1 MSDRESPRT
10 TGDDDALHVY
20 PSRRKGGQGPRLIAA
35 ALLGMLVA
43 LAPTA
48 PHAQSPAGAALASS
62 SVGQERM
69 LTLLRQI
76 ADETPG
82 TNPYIGDGP
91 ARKLREELHAL
102 PAATPG
108 PNRWLVTMR
117 LADEE
122 LRLGNESEGI
132 RLYTEARDLVS
143 HLILMNRVEEKWL
156 NYTRYFLGVAYM
168 RLGETQNCALHPTA
182 DSCILPLRGG
192 GIHSQQ
198 APSWQAIA
206 VFTDMLENTPKPTAQ
221 NLLAEEMSL
230 NLAARWLLNIAYMTV
245 GGYPQQVPESHLL
258 SPDAFES
265 ADQIPRFTNIAPTL
279 GLDTFDMCGG
289 VIADDFDN
297 DGYLDIVV
305 STWDVEGQLRF
316 FRNNQD
322 GTFSDRTEAAGL
334 LGLYGGL
341 NIIQADYN
349 NDGNVDILVLRGA
362 WLGEHGR
369 HPNSLLRNNGNGTFT
384 DVTLDAGLGDVH
396 YPSQTASWGDYDN
409 DGDLDLYIG
418 NETSEAL
425 VAPNQLF
432 RSNGNGTFTDV
443 AAAAGVM
450 NHAYAKAVIW
460 GDYDGDRLLDLYVS
474 NRFGSNRLYRNTGDG
489 TFVDMAQRLGVDQPT
504 ESFPAWF
511 WDFDN
516 DGLLD
521 LYVSAYAARVEHLA
535 ADMLGLPVNAELTRL
550 YRGTGEGQFEE
561 VSGRFHLDR
570 PTAAMGANF
579 GDLDNDG
586 YLDFYLG
593 TGYPP
598 YESLMPSVM
607 YRSQNGKGF
616 SDVTYAGGFG
626 HLQKGHGVFFADLDH
641 DGDQDVFE
649 QMGGAYPGD
658 RFGNVLYENP
668 GFGNHWIT
676 IKLVGV
682 DSNRSAIGARIRAEV
697 IEGETRRSIYRHV
710 NSGGTFG
717 ANPLRQT
724 IGIGKASRIELLEV
738 FWPTTGA
745 TQTFSDLPVDQII
758 QIIEGE
764 DLYSTVQRKTLNLG
778 SQSPAHSDHEHE

>member
-1 MSDRESPRT
+1 MAVH
-10 TGDDDALHVY
+10 DDDDELHPY
-20 PSRRKGGQGPRLIAA
+20 PRWKKGRQGSKLIAV
-35 ALLGMLVA
+35 ALLGMLGA
-43 LAPTA
+43 IAPAARHA
-48 PHAQSPAGAALASS
+48 PSS
-62 SVGQERM
+62 SGAEVSSSSAGHERM

-76 ADETPG
+76 ADETPDA
-82 TNPYIGDGP
+82 NPYIGDGP
-91 ARKLREELHAL
+91 ARRLREELDAL
-102 PAATPG
+102 PATTPG
-108 PNRWLVTMR
+108 PNRWPLTMR
-117 LADEE
+117 LAEEE
-122 LRLGNESEGI
+122 LRLGNEAEAI
-132 RLYTEARDLVS
+132 RLYTQARDLVPHS
-143 HLILMNRVEEKWL
+143 AGNKWL
-156 NYTRYFLGVAYM
+156 NYTLYFLGVAYM

-182 DSCILPLRGG
+182 DSCILPLRGD

-198 APSWQAIA
+198 DPSRQAIA
-206 VFTDMLENTPKPTAQ
+206 AFTDMLENTPEPTSQ
-221 NLLAEEMSL
+221 NLLAEETSL

-245 GGYPQQVPESHLL
+245 GGYPEQVPEPHLL
-258 SPDAFES
+258 PPDAFES

-279 GLDTFDMCGG
+279 DLDTFDMCGG

-305 STWDVEGQLRF
+305 STWDAEGQVRF

-322 GTFSDRTEAAGL
+322 GTFSDRTEEAGL

-362 WLGEHGR
+362 WLREHGR
-369 HPNSLLRNNGNGTFT
+369 HPNSLLRNDGNGTFT

-396 YPSQTASWGDYDN
+396 YPTQTASWGDYDN

-418 NETSEAL
+418 NETSSAL
-425 VAPNQLF
+425 VAPSQLF
-432 RSNGNGTFTDV
+432 RNNGDGTFTDV

-450 NHAYAKAVIW
+450 NRAYAKAVVW

-474 NRFGSNRLYRNTGDG
+474 NRFGSNRLYRNTGNG

-516 DGLLD
+516 DGALD
-521 LYVSAYAARVEHLA
+521 LHVSAYAARIEHLA
-535 ADMLGLPVNAELTRL
+535 ADTLGLPVNVESARL
-550 YRGTGEGQFEE
+550 YRGTGEGRFEE
-561 VSGRFHLDR
+561 VSRRYNLVR

-668 GFGNHWIT
+668 GFGNSWIT
-676 IKLVGV
+676 IKLVGMR
-682 DSNRSAIGARIRAEV
+682 SNRSAIGARIRAEV
-697 IEGETRRSIYRHV
+697 VEDETRRSIYRYV
-710 NSGGTFG
+710 NSGGSFG

-724 IGIGKASRIELLEV
+724 IGLGKTSRIELLEV
-738 FWPTTGA
+738 FWPTTGV

-758 QIIEGE
+758 QIVEGE
-764 DLYSTVQRKTLNLG
+764 ESYSTVDLKTLKLG
-778 SQSPAHSDHEHE
+778 SQTVG